1 MIGQYPLGFAHWLQ
15 ALSYDLAPPR
25 EIALVG
31 DPEAGDTRALLSILS
46 EGYRPHQV
54 VAVGEPGGGET
65 SVPILRHRTP
75 VDGRATAYVCVRM
88 VCQPPVTESK
98 ELSRLLGNP

>member
-1 MIGQYPLGFAHWLQ
+1 M
-15 ALSYDLAPPR
+15 
-25 EIALVG
+25 G

-54 VAVGEPGGGET
+54 VAVGEPGAEGAM
-65 SVPILRHRTP
+65 VPILRHRIP
-75 VDGRATAYVCVRM
+75 VDGRATAYACVRM